1 MNTNFKLSVIL
12 LGIAFAFSFSSCER
26 IKFDEDETADINR
39 SRAILQ
45 EYETDG
51 GDFVFLKSLIGMEV
65 TAYNDY
71 LTANGYE
78 ECEYNNNLS
87 AKYTDTRVDSISKYL
102 FVHFGYDDRVPNVEM
117 KLESSNIDTL
127 SAIFKKWLLEIL
139 HSSSYP
145 LLVREGYSMRNGNSG
160 YQYVD
165 TPEQLLE
172 ALESVDPSSDNIV
185 FSFSANDSQAYEY
198 SLHLRYGQWNPSVY
212 MQIINERV
220 NTPLPEVPTVN
231 LSEGYLDKDILIAK
245 VDYMT
250 FEYGGFYSMNV
261 TNKQDEGNE
270 IPFLADY
277 MSPNDGG
284 YVKLY
289 YRDESNLLMYGTIIW
304 NGCGELNFPDTFVK
318 GGNVGTYVPEYTM
331 KRGLS
336 FPSDRI
342 SYIDVD
348 GSYIQDIDE
357 SDNDLGYIWQ
367 TLSAQDEFMS
377 YNNQTS
383 KKVAVYLYQRSVGVG
398 DPYEWYY
405 MVFVER

>member
-1 MNTNFKLSVIL
+1 MKLLVIL
-12 LGIAFAFSFSSCER
+12 IGIVFAFSFASCER
-26 IKFDEDETADINR
+26 IKFDKEENPIGG
-39 SRAILQ
+39 SRTILQ
-45 EYETDG
+45 DYETDG

-65 TAYNDY
+65 TAYNEY

-78 ECEYNNNLS
+78 ECEYNSTIS

-117 KLESSNIDTL
+117 KLECSNIDTL

-145 LLVREGYSMRNGNSG
+145 LLVRESYSMRYGNNA
-160 YQYVD
+160 YQYFD

-172 ALESVDPSSDNIV
+172 ALESVDLSSDNIV

-220 NTPLPEVPTVN
+220 NNPLPDVQTVN
-231 LSEGYLDKDILIAK
+231 LTDEYLEKDILIAK

-261 TNKQDEGNE
+261 TNKLNEGNE
-270 IPFLADY
+270 IPFHADY
-277 MSPNDGG
+277 MPPNDGG

-304 NGCGELNFPDTFVK
+304 AGCGELIFPDTFVK
-318 GGNVGTYVPEYTM
+318 GGNIDTYVPEYTM
-331 KRGLS
+331 KRNLS

-348 GSYIQDIDE
+348 GNYVQDVDE

-367 TLSAQDEFMS
+367 TLSAQEEFMS
-377 YNNQTS
+377 YYEQS
-383 KKVAVYLYQRSVGVG
+383 QKKVAVFLYAPSVSIGN
-398 DPYEWYY
+398 PYDWYY
-405 MVFVER
+405 LVFVER